1 VQPPDQSDD
10 LVIAT
15 PERVAF
21 QYEIAGIGSR
31 FLAQFVDVAILTVV
45 TFVIFIAATGLGM
58 LFKSAETAILFALIL
73 GFIVVA
79 GYFLVSEAVLSGQT
93 LGKRAVRLRV
103 VGDQGQPIT
112 LGQAAIRNLVRFVD
126 FLPFFYGIGII
137 TLFVNGRGKR
147 LGDFAAGTLV
157 VRDRQRV
164 SLYDLASTSSAGK
177 PSTGD
182 LGASPAPV
190 ASIWATPANAGAT
203 PAVPALPQ
211 APQVDQALRRLVVA
225 YAARREELPADRRQA
240 LAQSAEPALRRAL
253 PDVVAAGGPLAA
265 LDQLAEREGIS
276 PLRPVDPNARRAMTW
291 GVVTLVFFWM
301 PLIAIPTGILS
312 IVLARQALAAIR
324 KSPDRIQGE
333 DRAQNGRILG
343 IIGLAISAMLL
354 LLFALGFLLQGG

>member
-147 LGDFAAGTLV
+147 S
-157 VRDRQRV
+157 RR
-164 SLYDLASTSSAGK
+164 
-177 PSTGD
+177 
-182 LGASPAPV
+182 
-190 ASIWATPANAGAT
+190 
-203 PAVPALPQ
+203 
-211 APQVDQALRRLVVA
+211 LRRG
-225 YAARREELPADRRQA
+225 D
-240 LAQSAEPALRRAL
+240 
-253 PDVVAAGGPLAA
+253 AGGPGPAA
-265 LDQLAEREGIS
+265 GQ
-276 PLRPVDPNARRAMTW
+276 PLRSGQHQLGRKAVDRGSGRLTRAGRVDLGDSGQCGSDARGAGIAAGAPGRPGTPPAGGRLRRPSG
-291 GVVTLVFFWM
+291 GVT
-301 PLIAIPTGILS
+301 
-312 IVLARQALAAIR
+312 R
-324 KSPDRIQGE
+324 
-333 DRAQNGRILG
+333 
-343 IIGLAISAMLL
+343 
-354 LLFALGFLLQGG
+354 